1 MNTATL
7 IDKLAGYF
15 ARTKTPFVCAYL
27 FGSEARGEA
36 RPGSDVDVAVL
47 FPAGCS
53 TGLVG
58 PATSIR
64 GDLER
69 LLRRTVDLVD
79 MRNAPVDLIH
89 RILRDGH
96 LLADRDLRERVSFEV
111 QARNEY
117 FDLLPYLRMYRRHGT
132 AS

>member
-1 MNTATL
+1 MKTL
-7 IDKLAGYF
+7 TLMERLAAYF
-15 ARTKTPFVCAYL
+15 AETETPFVCAYL
-27 FGSEARGEA
+27 FGSEARGEG

-47 FPAGCS
+47 FPAGSS

-58 PATSIR
+58 SATSIR

-79 MRNAPVDLIH
+79 MRRASVDLIH

-96 LLADRDLRERVSFEV
+96 LLADRDPLERIRFEV

-117 FDLLPYLRMYRRHGT
+117 FDLLPYLRMYRRYGA